1 MRSQTLTTSVILT
14 LLLLH
19 LGPAWKYLKS
29 MLCCLSPRSEFFV
42 TILGQTLLLYTFSAL
57 TDTDLPL
64 SPASPQENSLILA
77 GGDCQLHTMDL
88 ETGTF
93 TVSEGLQPGQ
103 VWAKGRCF
111 LDLPLSLPFSLQR
124 ALRGHTDYIH
134 CLALRDR
141 SPEVLSGGEDGAVRL
156 WGKEMSN

>member
-1 MRSQTLTTSVILT
+1 MSSAAIQVSGDHAGRGHVRSDTTCVILT
-14 LLLLH
+14 LLLH

-29 MLCCLSPRSEFFV
+29 TPCCLSPRSEFFV

-103 VWAKGRCF
+103 VGAKRCM
-111 LDLPLSLPFSLQR
+111 LPGSPSEPSLFP
-124 ALRGHTDYIH
+124 AAG
-134 CLALRDR
+134 
-141 SPEVLSGGEDGAVRL
+141 PSGPHRL
-156 WGKEMSN
+156 HPLPGTEGPQP